1 MIDWF
6 TNLANQFFA
15 LNCIFSQ
22 PMRNSYFVNVT
33 EEVINA
39 VEDAASQ
46 NVPLVSTANKSITEF
61 ESNWATILK
70 QLFAFGEL
78 LIIIHKLKLVD
89 EKLNDSC

>member
-46 NVPLVSTANKSITEF
+46 NCSSSVNSKQINNRI
-61 ESNWATILK
+61 WK
-70 QLFAFGEL
+70 QLSHHTKK
-78 LIIIHKLKLVD
+78 IVRVRRIVNYH
-89 EKLNDSC
+89 S

>member
-46 NVPLVSTANKSITEF
+46 NCSSSVNSKQINNRI
-61 ESNWATILK
+61 WK
-70 QLFAFGEL
+70 QLSHHTKT
-78 LIIIHKLKLVD
+78 IVRVRRIVNYH
-89 EKLNDSC
+89 S